1 MAIYYVPLSS
11 GFKDCVS
18 IFSNDQP
25 CLRVDLIIE
34 ICRTNATFARQSYDK
49 PRQKHALSVSELQR

>member
-25 CLRVDLIIE
+25 CLRVDLVIGFCRII
-34 ICRTNATFARQSYDK
+34 ATSSDTFKIGKSI
-49 PRQKHALSVSELQR
+49 